1 MERARRRRSRC
12 PAVRSCRLHLQA
24 AQPIDLR
31 LESTLERGLC
41 LEPENGLGARDVAD
55 GPVAVGLGMIER
67 DIAIGTTQPQ
77 DEPRDVSRRPCLT
90 RGDVERALRPLLES
104 AKKCFPNICHVD
116 AIELA

>member
-24 AQPIDLR
+24 AQPIDFR

-41 LEPENGLGARDVAD
+41 LEPENGLGARDVAN
-55 GPVAVGLGMIER
+55 GPVAVGLGLIER
-67 DIAIGTTQPQ
+67 AIAIGTTQPQ

-90 RGDVERALRPLLES
+90 RGDVERAFRPLPES
-104 AKKCFPNICHVD
+104 PNKCFHHNWYV
-116 AIELA
+116 AGIE